1 MESKKTRQKTGGRKP
16 GSLNKATASIKEIA
30 GQYTESALETL
41 VVVMQDDTAPH
52 SARISAAREVLDRA
66 HGKPAQF
73 VEIDA
78 NVNTH
83 KIDLAAIDAEL
94 EKAAEERARRQRELE
109 SSGAIYQFQ
118 T

>member
-1 MESKKTRQKTGGRKP
+1 MTKRTKTGGRAAGTP
-16 GSLNKATASIKEIA
+16 NKATASVKQIA
-30 GQYTESALETL
+30 SEYTESAVSTL
-41 VVVMQDDTAPH
+41 ASIMTDSEQPAI
-52 SARISAAREVLDRA
+52 ARISAAREVLDRA

>member
-1 MESKKTRQKTGGRKP
+1 MTKRTKTGGRSAGTP
-16 GSLNKATASIKEIA
+16 NKATASVKQIA
-30 GQYTESALETL
+30 SEYTESAVSTL
-41 VVVMQDDTAPH
+41 ASIMTDSEQPAA
-52 SARISAAREVLDRA
+52 ARISAARELLDRA